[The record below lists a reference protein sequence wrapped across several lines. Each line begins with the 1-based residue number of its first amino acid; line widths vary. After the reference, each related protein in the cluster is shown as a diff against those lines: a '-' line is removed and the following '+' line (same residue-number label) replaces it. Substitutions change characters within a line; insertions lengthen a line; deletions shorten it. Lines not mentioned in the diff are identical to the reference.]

1 MTCISAKES
10 HRGAQGEHFF
20 EGYFLKQGIFIA
32 APKHDLH
39 RVDYVVEW
47 NEQLVRVNVKTLHR
61 RGKRGLNGE
70 FTCGLTTSSSD
81 GARRYTPNEIDYFGV
96 VSLEYGHIWMIPLS
110 STKGKALI
118 WHSPQKKHRKR
129 VDSFDWDPYLING
142 VSTMRDNTNL
152 VKLS

>member
-20 EGYFLKQGIFIA
+20 EGYFLNQGIFIA

-47 NEQLVRVNVKTLHR
+47 NDQLVRVNVKTLHR
-61 RGKRGLNGE
+61 RGARGLKGE
-70 FTCGLTTSSSD
+70 FTCSTATKCASGSRLYRPD
-81 GARRYTPNEIDYFGV
+81 EIDYFGV
-96 VSLEYGHIWMIPLS
+96 VSLEYGSIWMVPLS
-110 STKGKALI
+110 ATKGFGLT
-118 WHSPQKKHRKR
+118 WHSPEKKHRKR
-129 VDSFDWDPYLING
+129 ANSFNWDPYLINPDSQS
-142 VSTMRDNTNL
+142 VYQPEL